1 MMNRNRLL
9 QSKRK
14 GSAIALVLLAVVILS
29 AVGVGLLSLGL
40 RGRILAIRNA
50 SDITAR
56 CAVDAGL
63 TKALFEMNEKLK
75 VQPWNGGDLPQAT
88 NELLPNC
95 DAIYTYTLTGD
106 IGSGF
111 TVDAV
116 GKSNQAERR
125 ANSILQLQGPFESA
139 IFVQGALILKA
150 GTLIDG
156 YNSMNLGD
164 TDVEVKIGTNSIL
177 PNSVILNF
185 GVTVEGDVLIGVG
198 GDVEN
203 VIQNQGADIEDMYAI
218 IVEVVFPDITVPV
231 LPDMGTDIAVHGTT
245 LTIGPADS
253 GIYEE
258 IELKRAADPG
268 ILEVVGGDVVLY
280 VTDSIDM
287 GQDCE
292 IVVNEGASLVM
303 YLDGDLDS
311 GNNAGINNKNSPLK
325 FKLYGTGE
333 VGQEIDLKA
342 KGDFFGAVYAPNAE
356 IVINAGGDIYGS
368 FVGLSF
374 ELKSG
379 GNFHYDEALR
389 NVTIDDE
396 GLRFVVEHWSE

>member
-1 MMNRNRLL
+1 MNRQKPV

-14 GSAIALVLLAVVILS
+14 GSAIALVLLAVVLLS

-40 RGRILAIRNA
+40 HSRIFAIRNA

-56 CAVDAGL
+56 CAVDAAL

-75 VQPWNGGDLPQAT
+75 VQSWNDSDLPQTT

-95 DAIYTYTLTGD
+95 DAIYSYTVTGD
-106 IGSGF
+106 IDSGF
-111 TVDAV
+111 TVEAI

-125 ANSILQLQGPFESA
+125 ANSVLQLQGPFESA

-156 YNSMNLGD
+156 YNSLNPGD

-185 GVTVEGDVLIGVG
+185 GVTVDGDVLIGVG
-198 GDVEN
+198 GDVQN
-203 VIQNQGADIEDMYAI
+203 VIQNQGATIDDMYAI
-218 IVEVVFPDITVPV
+218 IVEVVFPDITVPL
-231 LPDMGTDIAVHGTT
+231 LPDMGTDIAVHGKT
-245 LTIGPADS
+245 LKIGPTNS
-253 GIYEE
+253 GIYQE
-258 IELKRAADPG
+258 IEIKRAADPG
-268 ILEVVGGDVVLY
+268 ILEIDGGEVVLY
-280 VTDSIDM
+280 VTDTIDM

-292 IVVNEGASLVM
+292 IVVNEGASLVL
-303 YLDGDLDS
+303 YLDGDLYS

-342 KGDFFGAVYAPNAE
+342 KGDFSGAVYAPNAE

-368 FVGLSF
+368 FVALSF

-389 NVTIDDE
+389 NVTVDDE
-396 GLRFVVEHWSE
+396 GLRFVVEHWSEQ